1 MTKHHDGKR
10 WNHRAGD
17 WNRLYG
23 FQRREK
29 DRKILEECERQI
41 ALEEALADIP
51 RQIEEIV
58 AAAFE
63 GRDK

>member
-10 WNHRAGD
+10 WNHGAGD

-41 ALEEALADIP
+41 ALEEVLADIP
-51 RQIEEIV
+51 AQIEAMIAER
-58 AAAFE
+58 F
-63 GRDK
+63 GREDS